1 MSAQDDLTA
10 RTTVSID
17 AGVDDVWQE
26 LADPALIREY
36 LLGANVESELRDG
49 RLVVRQGPAG
59 ENKGEVLR
67 MEPGRLLEYTHFSPV
82 SGLPDEPQ
90 NYHTVTIELTPDGPA
105 TTQISL
111 TQDNNGT
118 AEDRKDAADNWH
130 AVFTGLKH
138 YAEGRRK
145 EAA

>member
-1 MSAQDDLTA
+1 MSAEDDLTA
-10 RTTVSID
+10 TTTVTIEASP
-17 AGVDDVWQE
+17 DDVWLE
-26 LADPALIREY
+26 LADPALIRDY
-36 LLGANVESELRDG
+36 LLGANVVSEWQDG
-49 RLVVRQGPAG
+49 RLVVRQGQED

-67 MEPGRLLEYTHFSPV
+67 VQPGRLLQYTHFTPV

-90 NYHTVTIELTPDGPA
+90 HYHTVTIEITADGPA
-105 TTQISL
+105 ATQISL

-130 AVFTGLKH
+130 AVLTDLKH
-138 YAEGRRK
+138 YAEGRGK